1 MKKDEDK
8 VEVVVEEPKKE
19 EETIK
24 VEEETKI
31 EEPAKVEETPKLEE
45 EQQPNELDALKAEL
59 LALKTEKFMNEI
71 AWLSDEDKVSFNET
85 FASFDIE
92 AKKTIADF
100 LQKFIVK
107 TKEQE
112 LQVKEETAVPTV
124 EDAEPSKDE
133 VSALWNS

>member
-19 EETIK
+19 EETVK
-24 VEEETKI
+24 VEEESKKKEPAIT
-31 EEPAKVEETPKLEE
+31 EEPKIDE
-45 EQQPNELDALKAEL
+45 EQQPNELDALKAEI
-59 LALKTEKFMNEI
+59 LALKTEKFMSEI
-71 AWLSDEDKVSFNET
+71 AWLTDEDKISFNST
-85 FASFDIE
+85 FATFDIE

-107 TKEQE
+107 TKERE
-112 LQVKEETAVPTV
+112 LQVKEETVVPTT
-124 EDAEPSKDE
+124 EDTEPSKDE

>member
-19 EETIK
+19 EETVK
-24 VEEETKI
+24 VEEESKK
-31 EEPAKVEETPKLEE
+31 EEPAITEEPKIDE
-45 EQQPNELDALKAEL
+45 EQQPNELDALKAEI
-59 LALKTEKFMNEI
+59 LALKTEKFMSEI
-71 AWLSDEDKVSFNET
+71 AWLTDEDKISFNWT
-85 FASFDIE
+85 FATFDIE

-112 LQVKEETAVPTV
+112 LQVKEETVVPTT
-124 EDAEPSKDE
+124 EDTEPSKDE

>member
-24 VEEETKI
+24 VEEETKK
-31 EEPAKVEETPKLEE
+31 EEETIKVEE

-85 FASFDIE
+85 FATFDIE

-107 TKEQE
+107 TKEQDLE
-112 LQVKEETAVPTV
+112 VKEETVVPTT
-124 EDAEPSKDE
+124 EDTEPSKDE

>member
-45 EQQPNELDALKAEL
+45 EQPNELDALKAEL

-85 FASFDIE
+85 FATFDIE

-107 TKEQE
+107 TKEQDLE
-112 LQVKEETAVPTV
+112 VKEETTVPTV
-124 EDAEPSKDE
+124 ENTEPSKDE

>member
-19 EETIK
+19 EETVK
-24 VEEETKI
+24 VEEESKK
-31 EEPAKVEETPKLEE
+31 EEPAITEEPKIDE

-59 LALKTEKFMNEI
+59 LALKTEKFMSEI
-71 AWLSDEDKVSFNET
+71 TWLSDKDKVSFNET
-85 FASFDIE
+85 FATFDIE

-112 LQVKEETAVPTV
+112 LQVKEETVVPTV

>member
-45 EQQPNELDALKAEL
+45 EQPNELDALKAEL

>member
-8 VEVVVEEPKKE
+8 VEVVVEEPKKD
-19 EETIK
+19 EETVK

-31 EEPAKVEETPKLEE
+31 EEPAITEEPKIDE

-85 FASFDIE
+85 FAPFDIE

-112 LQVKEETAVPTV
+112 LQVKEETVVPTT
-124 EDAEPSKDE
+124 ENTEPSKDE

>member
-8 VEVVVEEPKKE
+8 VKVVVEEPKKE
-19 EETIK
+19 EETVK
-24 VEEETKI
+24 VEEESKKKEPAIT
-31 EEPAKVEETPKLEE
+31 EEPKIDE
-45 EQQPNELDALKAEL
+45 EQQPNELDALKAEI
-59 LALKTEKFMNEI
+59 LALKTEKFMSEI
-71 AWLSDEDKVSFNET
+71 TWLSDKDKISFNAT
-85 FASFDIE
+85 FATFDIE

-112 LQVKEETAVPTV
+112 LQVKEETVVPTA
-124 EDAEPSKDE
+124 EDTELSKDE

>member
-19 EETIK
+19 EETVK

-31 EEPAKVEETPKLEE
+31 EEPAITEEPKIDE

>member
-19 EETIK
+19 EETVK

-31 EEPAKVEETPKLEE
+31 EEPAITEEPKIDEE
-45 EQQPNELDALKAEL
+45 QPNELDALKAEL

-85 FASFDIE
+85 FATFDIE

-107 TKEQE
+107 TKEQDLE
-112 LQVKEETAVPTV
+112 VKEETTVPTV
-124 EDAEPSKDE
+124 ENTEPSKDE

>member
-19 EETIK
+19 EETVK
-24 VEEETKI
+24 VEEESKKAEPAIT
-31 EEPAKVEETPKLEE
+31 EEPKIDE

-59 LALKTEKFMNEI
+59 LALKTEKFMSEI

-112 LQVKEETAVPTV
+112 LQVKEETVVPTV
-124 EDAEPSKDE
+124 EDTEPSKDE

>member
-45 EQQPNELDALKAEL
+45 EQPNELDALKAEL

-112 LQVKEETAVPTV
+112 LQVKEETVVPTT
-124 EDAEPSKDE
+124 ENTEPSKDE

>member
-19 EETIK
+19 EETVK
-24 VEEETKI
+24 VEEESKK
-31 EEPAKVEETPKLEE
+31 EEPAITEEPKIDE

-71 AWLSDEDKVSFNET
+71 AWLTDEDKISFNST
-85 FASFDIE
+85 FATFDIE

-112 LQVKEETAVPTV
+112 LQVKEETVVPTT
-124 EDAEPSKDE
+124 EDTEPSKDE

>member
-45 EQQPNELDALKAEL
+45 EQPNELDALKAEL

-85 FASFDIE
+85 FATFDIE

-112 LQVKEETAVPTV
+112 LQVKEETVVPTT
-124 EDAEPSKDE
+124 ENTEPSKDE

>member
-24 VEEETKI
+24 VEEETKK
-31 EEPAKVEETPKLEE
+31 EEETVKVEE

-85 FASFDIE
+85 FATFDIE

-107 TKEQE
+107 TKEQDLE
-112 LQVKEETAVPTV
+112 VKEETTVPTV
-124 EDAEPSKDE
+124 ENTEPSKDE

>member
-19 EETIK
+19 EETVK
-24 VEEETKI
+24 VEEESKKKEPAIT
-31 EEPAKVEETPKLEE
+31 EEPKIDE
-45 EQQPNELDALKAEL
+45 EQQPNELDALKAEI
-59 LALKTEKFMNEI
+59 LALKTEKFMSEI
-71 AWLSDEDKVSFNET
+71 AWLTDEDKISFNAT
-85 FASFDIE
+85 FATFDIE

-112 LQVKEETAVPTV
+112 LQVKEETVVPTT
-124 EDAEPSKDE
+124 EDTEPSKDE

>member
-19 EETIK
+19 EETVK
-24 VEEETKI
+24 VEEESKK
-31 EEPAKVEETPKLEE
+31 EEPAITEEPKIDE
-45 EQQPNELDALKAEL
+45 EQQPNELDALKAEI

-71 AWLSDEDKVSFNET
+71 AWLTDEDKISFNST
-85 FASFDIE
+85 FATFDIE

-107 TKEQE
+107 TKEKE
-112 LQVKEETAVPTV
+112 LQVKEETVVPTT
-124 EDAEPSKDE
+124 EDTEPSKDE

>member
-19 EETIK
+19 EETVK

-45 EQQPNELDALKAEL
+45 EQPNELDALKAEL

-85 FASFDIE
+85 FATFDIE

-107 TKEQE
+107 TKEQDLE
-112 LQVKEETAVPTV
+112 VKEETAVPTV
-124 EDAEPSKDE
+124 EDTEPSKDE